1 MCEGCEGCVT
11 VCERCMSVCEG
22 CVSVCEG
29 CVSVCEGCVSGQ
41 VPPMH
46 TAGRVSLR
54 EL

>member
-1 MCEGCEGCVT
+1 MCKGCKGCVT

-29 CVSVCEGCVSGQ
+29 CVSGQ
-41 VPPMH
+41 APPMH
-46 TAGRVSLR
+46 TAGRVSLG